1 VVLRALIAT
10 LLALAVLAAPAAA
23 QFPSVRQGDQG
34 VPESAPEVQAPSP
47 SAGEGDGAGDGGGRG
62 ESLEDA
68 AQALASDPVYV
79 AEDAFE
85 ELSASQADEVRTRI
99 DRANAGPVFIVFL
112 NQTQLNQA
120 GGDEGAALKAI
131 VQAVRRPGVYAAVGD
146 RSFRAGATTG
156 TPFDSGEVPRIATNA
171 VEARG
176 QEGALAV
183 VNEFLAG
190 LRTAAANGGSVP
202 SQGPGTGGFG
212 GLAVLG
218 LLGVGGGAF
227 ALSRGRRRRKED
239 ESHAAELRETAN
251 EDLVALGD
259 DIRALDLDV
268 EMPNADPQA
277 KEHYHAAVERYDQ
290 AERALDKAKRPE
302 DFGPIAQALEEGRFA
317 MAAAKA
323 RFEGRP
329 VPERRP
335 PCFFDPRHGP
345 SVTDVNW
352 SPDGGEP
359 RPVPVCQ
366 ADAVRLESGQA
377 PMTREIMAGGQRVP
391 LYNAP
396 SYYSPY
402 AGGFFGGFSGFLPG
416 LLFGSVLSSALSP
429 GPFVGGG
436 FGGGYADTGGFGGG
450 GGDFGLGDF
459 GGGGFGGGG
468 DFGGGGFGG
477 GDF

>member
-1 VVLRALIAT
+1 MVLRVLITT
-10 LLALAVLAAPAAA
+10 LLALATLAAPVSA

-34 VPESAPEVQAPSP
+34 VPEEQPELQQPSP
-47 SAGEGDGAGDGGGRG
+47 RAGG
-62 ESLEDA
+62 ETLQDA
-68 AQALASDPVYV
+68 AQALATDPVYV
-79 AEDAFE
+79 AEDAFADP
-85 ELSASQADEVRTRI
+85 SAAEQTDLRRRI
-99 DRANAGPVFIVFL
+99 DRANAGPVFVLFL
-112 NQTQLNQA
+112 NRTQINEA
-120 GGDEGAALKAI
+120 GGDEGAALRAI
-131 VQAVRRPGVYAAVGD
+131 VQAVQRPGVYAAVGD
-146 RSFRAGATTG
+146 RSFRAGATGG
-156 TPFDSGEVPRIATNA
+156 TPFDRGEVSRIATNA

-183 VNEFLAG
+183 VREFLADLG
-190 LRTAAANGGSVP
+190 EAAANGGSIP
-202 SQGPGTGGFG
+202 GRGPGTGGVG

-218 LLGVGGGAF
+218 LIGVGGGAI
-227 ALSRGRRRRKED
+227 ALGRSRRRRKEEHD
-239 ESHAAELRETAN
+239 HAGELRETAH

-277 KEHYHAAVERYDQ
+277 KEHYAAAVERYDQ
-290 AERALDKAKRPE
+290 AERALDRAKRPE

-317 MAAAKA
+317 MAVAKA

-345 SVTDVNW
+345 SVTDVEW
-352 SPDGGEP
+352 APAGGEP

-366 ADAVRLESGQA
+366 ADAVRLESGQE
-377 PMTREIMAGGQRVP
+377 PMTREIVAGGQRVP
-391 LYNAP
+391 YYDAP

-416 LLFGSVLSSALSP
+416 LLFGSVLSSALTP
-429 GPFVGGG
+429 GPFMGGG
-436 FGGGYADTGGFGGG
+436 FGGGYGDGGGFGDGGG
-450 GGDFGLGDF
+450 GGFDLGDF

-468 DFGGGGFGG
+468 DFGGGDFGG